1 MNLTTYKE
9 HGENL
14 IQKVKSIAQEL
25 SQTQQEIVDKAQI
38 ESIIHNI
45 GTLSEQL
52 VKKASSSVTIGI
64 GGEFSAG
71 KTLLLDSLIGYSGIL
86 PVSENPTT
94 GNVTAIH
101 LTQQE
106 GFKTT
111 EFNSFKVTYL
121 NTKEVKQC
129 LQYMCEEA
137 QKRAE
142 AINLEI
148 ETIQG
153 NGFNDIIEWSKKA
166 WQKTKN
172 VELRFVLQELVK
184 FLNTLKPYQV
194 LLGKSYI
201 LEVEIAKQGLQL
213 PDFPT
218 DLQNINFGD
227 LVKNFTILE
236 HSPKKLNVQ
245 LLQNSFSLIK
255 RIDIEVKI
263 SKEIWDLSNL
273 RGVQEFTLLDFPGL
287 GATNSSARD
296 TFLSLQEL
304 TDVQTILILLNGSKP
319 GGAEANKLFTIM
331 QQHKGEDIKDRILVS
346 VGRFDQL
353 PLLNDGAEMIL
364 DKLIQEDN
372 SLTEELVLEK
382 LKILKTTINHAQS
395 FSSKKDSILLL
406 SPLLSLFLL
415 SQSSTLI
422 QVGTQEFL
430 NILHSPNYLSQT
442 KRMRQKWKDLRD
454 KLQQTNPRSIL
465 AKQLEDFA
473 NDGGIGRLREVIINH
488 VGTHGLK
495 QLEQETEK
503 IYQDLRKEQSKLN
516 NLVRAIQADGI
527 PISKPPELINLEES
541 IKNLIAIYQEWQTNI
556 NQEPPLLDQR
566 GITVSDRLK
575 EQIISQIFDWP
586 EWNKLFI
593 RVHEGKITI
602 QEIEDDFTTS
612 IFGTD
617 LDQDEPIPCKSKDFY
632 QIFDQNI
639 KSLQEIAKKI
649 IEQSVTKL
657 LGNIAEQITEKRT
670 RLSQLNSQNITE
682 DKTKKLI
689 NITLKSVEPEKNFLP
704 NIIKDLN
711 EKQYP
716 KLEIKSESIFPLAMA
731 DDKHPNGYH
740 FYWSPEIKKNDHIAH
755 QILIIQLRQE
765 IIKSASLHL
774 IEFVNE
780 ATQQINRN
788 LLEIFKIIIPRLQEL
803 STNEQLLRFL
813 VIGEQQDKQG
823 TPSWLQNLAE
833 LGVIS
838 INQGG

>member
-1 MNLTTYKE
+1 MLNQSAKLANYKE
-9 HGENL
+9 YGENL
-14 IQKVKSIAQEL
+14 LQKVPSIAQEL
-25 SQTQQEIVDKAQI
+25 SQTQLEIPNKAEI
-38 ESIIHNI
+38 ENCLQKIKSI
-45 GTLSEQL
+45 SPKL
-52 VKKASSSVTIGI
+52 VNKASSSVKIGI
-64 GGEFSAG
+64 GGEYSAG
-71 KTLLLDSLIGYSGIL
+71 KTLVIDSLIGYSGIL

-101 LTQQE
+101 LTQQDD
-106 GFKTT
+106 FKTT
-111 EFNSFKVTYL
+111 EFSKFTVTYL
-121 NTKEVKQC
+121 DQKEVKEC
-129 LQYMCEEA
+129 YDYMYMETMEKVRTIPLNLGENNNNNILQWC
-137 QKRAE
+137 K
-142 AINLEI
+142 
-148 ETIQG
+148 T
-153 NGFNDIIEWSKKA
+153 A

-172 VELRFVLQELVK
+172 VELRFLLRELVEFICTYK
-184 FLNTLKPYQV
+184 AY
-194 LLGKSYI
+194 GKSLCGKNYT
-201 LEVEIAKQGLQL
+201 LEAEIATQGLQL
-213 PDFPT
+213 PDFPS
-218 DLQNINFGD
+218 DLQNISFDD
-227 LVKNFTILE
+227 LVKNPTPLQ
-236 HSPKKLNVQ
+236 HSPQQLSVK

-287 GATNSSARD
+287 GAANSSARD

-304 TDVQTILILLNGSKP
+304 EDVQTILILLNGSKP

-353 PLLNDGAEMIL
+353 PLLNDGGEVIL
-364 DKLIQEDN
+364 DELIQEDN

-395 FSSKKDSILLL
+395 FASKKDSVLLL

-415 SQSSTLI
+415 SQSSNLI
-422 QVGTQEFL
+422 KVGTQEFL
-430 NILHSPNYLSQT
+430 NKLRSPNYLSQT
-442 KRMRQKWKDLRD
+442 KRMQKKWKALSD

-465 AKQLEDFA
+465 AKQLGDFA
-473 NDGGIGRLREVIINH
+473 NEGGIGRLRQVIIDH

-495 QLEQETEK
+495 QLEEDTEK
-503 IYQDLRKEQSKLN
+503 IYQDLCQEQSKLN
-516 NLVRAIQADGI
+516 NLVRAIHNDGI
-527 PISKPPELINLEES
+527 PIGKPPELINLEES
-541 IKNLIAIYQEWQTNI
+541 IKNLIAIYQELETNI
-556 NQEPPLLDQR
+556 RQSPPLRDQR

-602 QEIEDDFTTS
+602 QEIEDDFTKS

-632 QIFDQNI
+632 PIFVQNI
-639 KSLQEIAKKI
+639 QSLQEIAKKL

-670 RLSQLNSQNITE
+670 RLSQLKSQKITE
-682 DKTKKLI
+682 DKTQKLI
-689 NITLKSVEPEKNFLP
+689 NICLKSVEPEKNFLP

-716 KLEIKSESIFPLAMA
+716 KLEIKPESIFPLAMA

-740 FYWSPEIKKNDHIAH
+740 FYWSHEIKKNDHIAH

-780 ATQQINRN
+780 ATQQINQN
-788 LLEIFKIIIPRLQEL
+788 LLGIFKIIIPQLQEL

-813 VIGEQQDKQG
+813 IIGDKPEELD

-833 LGVIS
+833 LGNLS
-838 INQGG
+838 IN